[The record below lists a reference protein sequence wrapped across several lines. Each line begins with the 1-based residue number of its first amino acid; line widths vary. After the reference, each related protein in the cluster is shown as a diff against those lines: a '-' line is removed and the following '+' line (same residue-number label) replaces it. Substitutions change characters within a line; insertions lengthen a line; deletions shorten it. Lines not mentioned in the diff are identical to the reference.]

1 MIQLNNKLC
10 KDNRVHVVGQQMEQ
24 PPVTLQEN
32 VFVFFLWCS
41 VSLLKGFSDDDLVN
55 NEVARYSGEGARDL
69 VHQLKLLCDP
79 VKGSTSSL
87 PD

>member
-1 MIQLNNKLC
+1 
-10 KDNRVHVVGQQMEQ
+10 MEQ

-32 VFVFFLWCS
+32 VFVFLWCS
-41 VSLLKGFSDDDLVN
+41 VSLLKGLGDDNLVD